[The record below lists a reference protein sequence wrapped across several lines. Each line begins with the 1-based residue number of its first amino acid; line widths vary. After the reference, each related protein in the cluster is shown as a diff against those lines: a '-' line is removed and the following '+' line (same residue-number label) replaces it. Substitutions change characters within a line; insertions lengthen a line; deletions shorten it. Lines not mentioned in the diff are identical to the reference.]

1 MTSATVPA
9 NATAV
14 VPRTAPGR
22 AIAELALQ
30 QVRRGALIVTAV
42 CAGMSALVAYQY
54 QTTFQGSI
62 DAAGLR
68 ALTENPAVRI
78 LFGQPRALD
87 DPGGFTVWRTGLPVL
102 VLSSVWVLLAAT
114 RITRG
119 EEDAGRFDLVL
130 AGRLR
135 VGDVVLRAM
144 AAVVLASVLVG
155 VAVGAALA
163 AAGTDTTGAA
173 VYAGAVV
180 GVTATFATA
189 AIFAAQVMPTRST
202 AVGVTVGLLGVWL
215 AVRMLAD
222 GAHQLAW
229 LAWTTP
235 FGLSALAAPYAD
247 NRVAPLLVLAG
258 LTVGFAVAGL
268 IAAGHRDVGGG
279 LVKVATRRAP
289 RTGLLTSVVGF
300 AIRRA
305 IRSTVGWATGVAAY
319 YLLVGA
325 LIASILE
332 FFDSNRR
339 FADLASAAGFAGLDS
354 ANGFAAALF
363 SLLAIPTGLYAA
375 TRLSALVADERA
387 RRWTS
392 VLSGPISRTRL
403 ACTEIAVVTAGVVAL
418 HVVAGLAIWVGAAI
432 TGAPFTFGAAMGGA
446 LNSAPIAWLAV
457 GTAAFAVGWLPS
469 SVVAIGAL
477 PVAGGFLLNVVTQSV
492 RAPEWV
498 VNLSPF
504 AHLGAVPNAPP
515 DRAGLAAFAVI
526 GAIAVAV
533 GIAGYSHRDLTT

>member
-1 MTSATVPA
+1 MTSATMPA
-9 NATAV
+9 HAARLRRRRHPDGVRRLAV
-14 VPRTAPGR
+14 R
-22 AIAELALQ
+22 

-42 CAGMSALVAYQY
+42 CAGISALVAYQY
-54 QTTFQGSI
+54 QTTFRARLRRQGCGRWPKTRLYESSS
-62 DAAGLR
+62 ASLS
-68 ALTENPAVRI
+68 
-78 LFGQPRALD
+78 ALD

-119 EEDAGRFDLVL
+119 EEDAGRCDLVL

-144 AAVVLASVLVG
+144 AAVVLASVLIG

-173 VYAGAVV
+173 VYAGAVL
-180 GVTATFATA
+180 GVTSTFATA
-189 AIFAAQVMPTRST
+189 AIFAAQVMPTRSA
-202 AVGVTVGLLGVWL
+202 AVGVIVGLLGGWL

-289 RTGLLTSVVGF
+289 RTGLLKSVVGF

-305 IRSTVGWATGVAAY
+305 IRPTVGWATGIAAY

-339 FADLASAAGFAGLDS
+339 FADLATAAGFAGLDS

-375 TRLSALVADERA
+375 TRLAAVVADEQA

-392 VLSGPISRTRL
+392 VLSGSHFADTPSAHRDRGGHRRGRHAACGRRVGHLGRRGDHRCPIHFRCSDGRGPEFGAGRL
-403 ACTEIAVVTAGVVAL
+403 AGGRGRRLRGRVAAVSCRRDRRAARRGRIPAERRHAECSRAEVGGEPVTVRPPRRCAQRAT
-418 HVVAGLAIWVGAAI
+418 GL
-432 TGAPFTFGAAMGGA
+432 GG
-446 LNSAPIAWLAV
+446 PRRV
-457 GTAAFAVGWLPS
+457 HG
-469 SVVAIGAL
+469 
-477 PVAGGFLLNVVTQSV
+477 
-492 RAPEWV
+492 
-498 VNLSPF
+498 
-504 AHLGAVPNAPP
+504 
-515 DRAGLAAFAVI
+515 DRCDRGDCRCRRV
-526 GAIAVAV
+526 
-533 GIAGYSHRDLTT
+533 LTS

>member
-9 NATAV
+9 QIV
-14 VPRTAPGR
+14 VAAPTVPGR
-22 AIAELALQ
+22 PIAWLAVR

-54 QTTFQGSI
+54 QTTFEGSI

-68 ALTENPAVRI
+68 SLAENPAVRI
-78 LFGQPRALD
+78 LFGQPLALD

-102 VLSSVWVLLAAT
+102 VLSSVWVMLAAT

-119 EEDAGRFDLVL
+119 EEDAGRTDLLL

-135 VGDVVLRAM
+135 VADIVLRAT
-144 AAVVLASVLVG
+144 AAVVLASVLIG

-173 VYAGAVV
+173 VYAGAIL
-180 GVTATFATA
+180 GVTSTFATA
-189 AIFAAQVMPTRST
+189 AIFAAQVMPTRSA

-215 AVRMLAD
+215 AARMLAD
-222 GAHQLAW
+222 GAQQLAW

-235 FGLSALAAPYAD
+235 FGLTALAAPYAD

-258 LTVGFAVAGL
+258 LAVGFAVAGL

-279 LVKVATRRAP
+279 LVKVATRRSP
-289 RTGLLTSVVGF
+289 RTGLLKSIEGF
-300 AIRRA
+300 AIRRS
-305 IRSTVGWATGVAAY
+305 IRQTLGWAIGIAAY

-339 FADLASAAGFAGLDS
+339 FADLASSAGFAGLDS

-375 TRLSALVADERA
+375 TRLAAMVADEQA
-387 RRWTS
+387 RRWTP
-392 VLSGPISRTRL
+392 VLSGPVSRTRL
-403 ACTEIAVVTAGVVAL
+403 ACTEIAVVTTGVLAL
-418 HVVAGLAIWVGAAI
+418 HAVAGLAIWVGAAI
-432 TGAPFTFGAAMGGA
+432 TGAPLTLGAALGGA

-469 SVVAIGAL
+469 AVVAIGAL
-477 PVAGGFLLNVVTQSV
+477 PVAGGFLMNVVSQSV

-498 VNLSPF
+498 MKLSPF

-515 DRAGLAAFAVI
+515 DRAGIAAFMVI

-533 GIAGYSHRDLTT
+533 GVAGYSRRDLTT